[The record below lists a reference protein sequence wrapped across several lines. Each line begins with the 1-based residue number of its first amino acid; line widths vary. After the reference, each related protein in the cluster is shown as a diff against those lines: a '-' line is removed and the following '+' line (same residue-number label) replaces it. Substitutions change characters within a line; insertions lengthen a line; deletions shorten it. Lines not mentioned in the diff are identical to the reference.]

1 VHAARQ
7 PGSLPGL
14 ASRLHYERH
23 RPEQTTLYRLVQQHA
38 ASFIAHTEAST
49 DAELPRFIKDEFDA
63 FLECGILAH
72 GFLRLR
78 CGECGHDKLLA
89 FSCKRRGFC
98 PSCGARRMSQTAAH
112 LVDHVIPHVPV
123 RQWVLSL
130 PIPLRVLLAAQ
141 PELVTP
147 VLQVVQRVVTRH
159 LLRQAGLKA
168 DEGHGGAVTLI
179 QRFGSA
185 ANLNIHLHCLV
196 LDGVYCCDADGSPA
210 FIEADAPTDDELH
223 ALLQTV
229 IARLMKMLTRRG
241 VLVED
246 MGQTYLAE
254 PDADGEEARTLR
266 PLQAAAITYR
276 IAFGPRAGQKVLTL
290 RGAMPREDSARQPL
304 CADIDGFSLHAAV
317 RVEAHDRKRLEQ
329 LCRYI
334 TRPALSDERV
344 QVNAAGQVELKLKT
358 PWRDGTTHLVL
369 SPLEFMQRLAA
380 LVPRPR
386 LHLIRFHGVLAP
398 NAKLRSLVVP
408 QGPEVEE
415 RATAAVAASE
425 CVVQTETNPDRPD
438 RPHRIAWA
446 RLLKRVFD
454 IDMQHCP
461 NCGAGELK
469 IIAAILERPVIEKI
483 LTPGTGSAA
492 AAQRPSAR
500 GAARLKP
507 PEPRRPSRTP
517 YTSQRAAQPG
527 ASGRWRCARVRTG
540 WRKTQGQPR
549 DQGPTSARRA
559 VRAGRIQTRQRPR
572 RQFQAIQAGIG
583 CPPRAESGFPGFS
596 QTRPFEIPM
605 RFSLISPCAPVS
617 SLSRP
622 ATPAMWAPPPA
633 P

>member
-1 VHAARQ
+1 MT
-7 PGSLPGL
+7 GL
-14 ASRLHYERH
+14 WQSVGQVG
-23 RPEQTTLYRLVQQHA
+23 RPEPTLNGRPRPRIRRPEAAGQTI
-38 ASFIAHTEAST
+38 IAHTEAST
-49 DAELPRFIKDEFDA
+49 GAELPRFIKDEFDT

-112 LVDHVIPHVPV
+112 LVGHVIPHVPV
-123 RQWVLSL
+123 RRWVLSL

-141 PELVTP
+141 PQLVTP
-147 VLQVVQRVVTRH
+147 VLQVVQRVITRH
-159 LLRQAGLKA
+159 LLDAAELPA
-168 DEGHGGAVTLI
+168 DEGQGGAVTLI

-196 LDGVYCCDADGSPA
+196 LDGVYRRGANGVPGFVGA
-210 FIEADAPTDDELH
+210 GAPTDDELD
-223 ALLQTV
+223 ALLHAI

-246 MGQTYLAE
+246 MGQAYLAE
-254 PDADGEEARTLR
+254 PDADREEARTLR
-266 PLQAAAITYR
+266 SLRAAAITYR

-290 RGAMPREDSARQPL
+290 RGAMPREGEARQPL
-304 CADIDGFSLHAAV
+304 CAGIDGFSLHAAV

-344 QVNAAGQVELKLKT
+344 QLNAAGQVELKLKT
-358 PWRDGTTHLVL
+358 PWRDGTTHLVM

-408 QGPEVEE
+408 QEPPAQAQA
-415 RATAAVAASE
+415 ATEAAVAADCE
-425 CVVQTETNPDRPD
+425 VEPVQAP
-438 RPHRIAWA
+438 PHRMNWA

-461 NCGAGELK
+461 NCGSGELR

-483 LTPGTGSAA
+483 LTHLGLDP
-492 AAQRPSAR
+492 
-500 GAARLKP
+500 
-507 PEPRRPSRTP
+507 
-517 YTSQRAAQPG
+517 QP
-527 ASGRWRCARVRTG
+527 
-540 WRKTQGQPR
+540 
-549 DQGPTSARRA
+549 
-559 VRAGRIQTRQRPR
+559 
-572 RQFQAIQAGIG
+572 
-583 CPPRAESGFPGFS
+583 PPRGRA
-596 QTRPFEIPM
+596 REIGQ
-605 RFSLISPCAPVS
+605 L
-617 SLSRP
+617 
-622 ATPAMWAPPPA
+622 
-633 P
+633 